1 MVASTATRHSAQ
13 MKIAYYINQHS
24 NPSAT
29 FIRRE
34 IKALEEDGVVVERFS
49 ARRPEVEIKDPADRE
64 ECSQTRYLNEAGG
77 LRLLK
82 ALAVETVRQPGA
94 TARAFAKAMKLG
106 GLNNRGRL
114 VHFIYLCQGALLKQ
128 WLIEAEVSHVHG
140 HYGTNTAC
148 VLLLSKIFGGPT
160 YSFTVHGPE
169 EFDSPRELAL
179 ADKID
184 LSAFTVAISHYGRSQ
199 LFRWIEYANWAKIKI
214 VHCGVDAGFL
224 GKTPDEV
231 PDSNRMVCI
240 GRISEQKGHGILIE
254 AAQILKER
262 GRSFEFRLLGDGPL
276 KGAIEAEI
284 KTHNLQDC
292 VTLVGWATSA
302 EVRDELLA
310 ARALALPSFAEGLPV
325 VIMEALALGR
335 PVVTTAIAGI
345 PELVTPGETGW
356 LVPAGSAPAF
366 ADAVEA
372 LLDTPVATLSQM
384 GAEGSRRVNAEHNA
398 VTEAARLRALIE
410 DATER

>member
-1 MVASTATRHSAQ
+1 
-13 MKIAYYINQHS
+13 MKLAYYVNQHS
-24 NPSAT
+24 QPSAT

-34 IKALEEDGVVVERFS
+34 IQALEASGNPIARFS

-64 ECSQTRYLNEAGG
+64 ECDKTRYLNEAGG
-77 LRLLK
+77 VALLK
-82 ALAVETVRQPGA
+82 AWVIETIRQPGA
-94 TARAFAKAMKLG
+94 GFRAFAKAMKLG
-106 GLNNRGRL
+106 GLNNRGRI

-128 WLIEAEVSHVHG
+128 WLLDADISHVHG

-148 VLLLSKIFGGPT
+148 VLLLSRMFGGPA

-179 ADKID
+179 ADKIER
-184 LSAFTVAISHYGRSQ
+184 SAFTVAISHYGRSQ
-199 LFRWIEYANWAKIKI
+199 LFRWIDYANWPKVKI

-224 GKTPDEV
+224 GRTPDAV

-240 GRISEQKGHGILIE
+240 GRISEQKGHGILID
-254 AAQILKER
+254 AARLLKAR
-262 GRSFEFRLLGDGPL
+262 GRSFEFRLLGDGPM
-276 KGAIEAEI
+276 KAAIENEI
-284 KTHNLQDC
+284 KTHKLEDC

-302 EVRDELLA
+302 EVREELLA

-356 LVPAGSAPAF
+356 LVPAGSAEAF

-372 LLDTPVATLSQM
+372 LLDTPISTLSQM

-398 VTEAARLRALIE
+398 DTEAAKLLGLIAE
-410 DATER
+410 TRD